1 MSSCDDFLNL
11 LVRTRSTAAMFRA
24 MDQAQRED
32 AKVFGQ
38 GGGEDAMVAK
48 WMHSC
53 KLQSTESGESKQR
66 KSVTGGSTSSAAAGR
81 TTKTSECT
89 VVMDSSDQRHLVL
102 VVPHCLEL
110 ILGPCASS
118 ELKATAASV
127 VRLVTPSVSYY
138 STAPPN
144 LVIYADMWTWRAS
157 RGVCRI
163 STRRTSD
170 CVRATSSW
178 RGM

>member
-1 MSSCDDFLNL
+1 M
-11 LVRTRSTAAMFRA
+11 RTRSTAAMFRA
-24 MDQAQRED
+24 VDQAQRED
-32 AKVFGQ
+32 ANVFGE
-38 GGGEDAMVAK
+38 GDGEDAMVAK

-53 KLQSTESGESKQR
+53 KLQSTHLSGAGGVAAQQSGELKQR
-66 KSVTGGSTSSAAAGR
+66 KSVTGR

-89 VVMDSSDQRHLVL
+89 VATDSSDQRHLVL

-127 VRLVTPSVSYY
+127 VRLVTPSVSCF

-144 LVIYADMWTWRAS
+144 LVIYADMWIWRAS
-157 RGVCRI
+157 RGVCLT